1 MKKTYIT
8 ASKIFIL
15 LGALSMYAL
24 QIGVL
29 FPLRFVLRGE
39 SGTEISGGFVLACI
53 LFACLFGII
62 GFILAIVAGV
72 RKEAPATVFSMV
84 LKFMMIPFFILNFL
98 FWVFLFLGTLNP
110 FLIVATPFV
119 ALIGGFLTYLVVLMT
134 SLPDVV
140 FTLIELRLYTGASKK
155 LFVLGVVFSF
165 FFVLDVVGAVI
176 LHIAFKKA
184 EIYRSYI

>member
-1 MKKTYIT
+1 MKRSIIT

-15 LGALSMYAL
+15 LGVLSMYAL

-29 FPLRFVLRGE
+29 LPLRFVLRGE
-39 SGTEISGGFVLACI
+39 SGTNISPAFVLACI
-53 LFACLFGII
+53 MFACLFGII

-72 RKEAPATVFSMV
+72 RKEVPATVFSMV
-84 LKFMMIPFFILNFL
+84 LKFIMIPFFILNFL
-98 FWVFLFLGTLNP
+98 FWAFFFLGTLNP
-110 FLIVATPFV
+110 FLIAATPFV
-119 ALIGGFLTYLVVLMT
+119 VLIGVFLTYLVVLMT
-134 SLPDVV
+134 SLPDVA
-140 FTLIELRLYTGASKK
+140 FTLIELRLYRGCPKK

-184 EIYRSYI
+184 EMYRII